1 MESDKIYKI
10 ILTVLAGEETQ
21 EEHEQLS
28 AWLNESEEN
37 RREYS
42 QIERLYQLSSSSS
55 SKKVSSYYDVEQA
68 WKFVKG
74 QTIDKRKSF
83 IFRKWIS
90 YAAMLTLLLTAG
102 MFYLYKQQLHSLSS
116 QVNLEQLKEPIL
128 LLDNGETI
136 SLDKDTFSIE
146 NEHIIIHK
154 KAKVLS
160 YVPQEKEE
168 QNIKTD
174 RKNRL
179 VIPKGKTYELKL
191 SDGTHVWL
199 NSESELIYPTN
210 FTGNTREVILR
221 GEAFFDVAKDASKPF
236 IVANNQMKIKVLGTS
251 FNVSGYVSERLQN
264 VTLVNGSVQVQI
276 DNDSAFRI
284 SPSEQFSYDK
294 EKQTTSIQVV
304 NTDLYTA
311 WTEGKY
317 IFKDTRLEDI
327 LSKLQRWYDFEIIYL
342 QEELKNRRFSIVI
355 NREDNLKDVLEVIS
369 FTSNVKL
376 VQENNI
382 IKVKYLEKGGE

>member
-10 ILTVLAGEETQ
+10 ILTVLAGETQ

-102 MFYLYKQQLHSLSS
+102 MFYLYKQQLYSLSS

-146 NEHIIIHK
+146 NEHTIIHK

-160 YVPQEKEE
+160 YIPQEKEE

-199 NSESELIYPTN
+199 NSDSELIYPTN

-236 IVANNQMKIKVLGTS
+236 IVENNQMKIKVLGTS

-284 SPSEQFSYDK
+284 SPSEQFLYDK

-382 IKVKYLEKGGE
+382 IKLKYLEKGGE

>member
-10 ILTVLAGEETQ
+10 ILIVLAGEETQ

-55 SKKVSSYYDVEQA
+55 SKKVSSYYDVEQV

-102 MFYLYKQQLHSLSS
+102 MFYLYKQQLYSLSS

-146 NEHIIIHK
+146 NEHTIIHK

-236 IVANNQMKIKVLGTS
+236 IVENNQMKIKVLGTS

>member
-1 MESDKIYKI
+1 M
-10 ILTVLAGEETQ
+10 
-21 EEHEQLS
+21 
-28 AWLNESEEN
+28 
-37 RREYS
+37 
-42 QIERLYQLSSSSS
+42 
-55 SKKVSSYYDVEQA
+55 
-68 WKFVKG
+68 
-74 QTIDKRKSF
+74 
-83 IFRKWIS
+83 
-90 YAAMLTLLLTAG
+90 
-102 MFYLYKQQLHSLSS
+102 
-116 QVNLEQLKEPIL
+116 
-128 LLDNGETI
+128 
-136 SLDKDTFSIE
+136 
-146 NEHIIIHK
+146 
-154 KAKVLS
+154 
-160 YVPQEKEE
+160 
-168 QNIKTD
+168 
-174 RKNRL
+174 
-179 VIPKGKTYELKL
+179 
-191 SDGTHVWL
+191 
-199 NSESELIYPTN
+199 
-210 FTGNTREVILR
+210 ILR

-236 IVANNQMKIKVLGTS
+236 IVENNQMKIKVLGTS

-284 SPSEQFSYDK
+284 SPSEQFLYDK

>member
-102 MFYLYKQQLHSLSS
+102 MFYLYKQQLYSLSS

-146 NEHIIIHK
+146 NEHTIIHK

-160 YVPQEKEE
+160 YIPQEKEE

-199 NSESELIYPTN
+199 NSDSELIYPTN

-236 IVANNQMKIKVLGTS
+236 IVENNQMKIKVLGTS

-284 SPSEQFSYDK
+284 SPSEQFLYDK

>member
-102 MFYLYKQQLHSLSS
+102 MFYLYKQQLYSLSS

-146 NEHIIIHK
+146 NEHTIIHK

-236 IVANNQMKIKVLGTS
+236 IVENNQMKIKVLGTS

-382 IKVKYLEKGGE
+382 IKVKY

>member
-102 MFYLYKQQLHSLSS
+102 MFYLYKQQLYSLSS

-146 NEHIIIHK
+146 NEHTIIHK

-236 IVANNQMKIKVLGTS
+236 IVENNQMKIKVLGTS

>member
-146 NEHIIIHK
+146 NEHTIIHK

-251 FNVSGYVSERLQN
+251 FNVSGYAVDKQQN
-264 VTLVNGSVQVQI
+264 VTLVSGSVQVQM
-276 DNDSAFRI
+276 DNSSAFRI

-294 EKQTTSIQVV
+294 EKQTTSIRVV
-304 NTDLYTA
+304 NTELYTA

-317 IFKDTRLEDI
+317 IFKDARLEDI
-327 LSKLQRWYDFEIIYL
+327 LSKLQRWYDFEITYL

-355 NREDNLKDVLEVIS
+355 NREDNLKNVLEIIS

-376 VQENNI
+376 VQESNI
-382 IKVKYLEKGGE
+382 IKVECLEKGGE

>member
-146 NEHIIIHK
+146 NEHTIIHK

-236 IVANNQMKIKVLGTS
+236 IVENNQMKIKVLGTS

-294 EKQTTSIQVV
+294 EKQTTSIRVV
-304 NTDLYTA
+304 NTELYTA

-317 IFKDTRLEDI
+317 IFKDARLEDI
-327 LSKLQRWYDFEIIYL
+327 LSKLQRWYDFEITYL

-355 NREDNLKDVLEVIS
+355 NREDNLKNVLEIIS

-376 VQENNI
+376 VQESNI
-382 IKVKYLEKGGE
+382 IKVECLEKGGE

>member
-146 NEHIIIHK
+146 NEHTIIHK

-236 IVANNQMKIKVLGTS
+236 IVENNQMKIKVLGTS

>member
-146 NEHIIIHK
+146 NEHTIIHK

-236 IVANNQMKIKVLGTS
+236 IVENNQMKIKVLGTS
-251 FNVSGYVSERLQN
+251 FNVSGYAVDKQQN
-264 VTLVNGSVQVQI
+264 VTLVSGSVQVQM
-276 DNDSAFRI
+276 DNSSVFRI

-294 EKQTTSIQVV
+294 EKQTTSIRVV
-304 NTDLYTA
+304 NTELYTA

-317 IFKDTRLEDI
+317 IFKDARL
-327 LSKLQRWYDFEIIYL
+327 
-342 QEELKNRRFSIVI
+342 EELKNRRFSIVI
-355 NREDNLKDVLEVIS
+355 NREDNLKNVLEIIS

-376 VQENNI
+376 VQESNI
-382 IKVKYLEKGGE
+382 IKVECLEKGGE

>member
-1 MESDKIYKI
+1 MESSQIYKI

-102 MFYLYKQQLHSLSS
+102 MFYLYKQQLYSLSS

-146 NEHIIIHK
+146 NEHTIIHK

-236 IVANNQMKIKVLGTS
+236 IVENNQMKIKVLGTS

>member
-21 EEHEQLS
+21 EEYEQLS

-42 QIERLYQLSSSSS
+42 QIERLYRLSSSSS
-55 SKKVSSYYDVEQA
+55 LKKMSSYYDVEQA
-68 WKFVKG
+68 WKFVKS
-74 QTIDKRKSF
+74 QTIDRRRSF
-83 IFRKWIS
+83 TLRKWMS
-90 YAAMLTLLLTAG
+90 YAAMLTILLTAG
-102 MFYLYKQQLHSLSS
+102 MFYLYNQQSDSLSC
-116 QVNLEQLKEPIL
+116 QVDLKQLKEPIL

-136 SLDKDTFSIE
+136 SLNKDTFSIE
-146 NEHIIIHK
+146 REHMVIHK
-154 KAKVLS
+154 KAKILS
-160 YVPQEKEE
+160 YIPQEKEE

-199 NSESELIYPTN
+199 NSESELIYPTS
-210 FTGNTREVILR
+210 FEGDKREVVLK
-221 GEAFFDVAKDASKPF
+221 GEAFFDVTRDESKPF
-236 IVANNQMKIKVLGTS
+236 IVENNQMKIKVLGTS
-251 FNVSGYVSERLQN
+251 FNVSGYMSEKSQN
-264 VTLVNGSVQVQI
+264 VTLVSGSVQVQM

-294 EKQTTSIQVV
+294 ETHSTSIQIV
-304 NTDLYTA
+304 NTELYTA

-317 IFKDTRLEDI
+317 IFKDTSLENI
-327 LSKLQRWYDFEIIYL
+327 LSKLQRWYDFEVVYL
-342 QEELKNRRFSIVI
+342 QEDLKNKHFSIVI
-355 NREDNLKDVLEVIS
+355 NREDDLKNVLEVIS

-382 IKVKYLEKGGE
+382 IKVKYVEKGGV

>member
-28 AWLNESEEN
+28 AWLNESGEN

-102 MFYLYKQQLHSLSS
+102 MFYLYKQQLYSLSS

-146 NEHIIIHK
+146 NEHTIIHK

-160 YVPQEKEE
+160 YIPQEKEE

-199 NSESELIYPTN
+199 NSDSELIYPTN

-236 IVANNQMKIKVLGTS
+236 IVENNQMKIKVLGTS

-284 SPSEQFSYDK
+284 SPSEQFLYDK

>member
-146 NEHIIIHK
+146 NEHTIIHK

-221 GEAFFDVAKDASKPF
+221 GEAFFDVAKDARSPF
-236 IVANNQMKIKVLGTS
+236 IVKAGDIQIRALGTS
-251 FNVSGYVSERLQN
+251 FNVHAYPDDENITTYLAE
-264 VTLVNGSVQVQI
+264 GSVI
-276 DNDSAFRI
+276 I
-284 SPSEQFSYDK
+284 SSSTQSL
-294 EKQTTSIQVV
+294 
-304 NTDLYTA
+304 N
-311 WTEGKY
+311 
-317 IFKDTRLEDI
+317 
-327 LSKLQRWYDFEIIYL
+327 LSPGEVAVYSLK
-342 QEELKNRRFSIVI
+342 KNRMIKKK
-355 NREDNLKDVLEVIS
+355 EDDRLFIAWMNNEMVFNDEPIL
-369 FTSNVKL
+369 
-376 VQENNI
+376 NI
-382 IKVKYLEKGGE
+382 IKLLERNYNVKFGIKSDRLNCITFTGTLKNASLQSTLYALQFTSSISYKKKDDVIELYSD

>member
-102 MFYLYKQQLHSLSS
+102 MFYLYKQQLYSLSS

-146 NEHIIIHK
+146 NEHTIIHK
-154 KAKVLS
+154 KSKVLS
-160 YVPQEKEE
+160 YIPQEKEE

-236 IVANNQMKIKVLGTS
+236 IVENNQMKIKVLGTS

>member
-102 MFYLYKQQLHSLSS
+102 MFYLYKQQLYSLSS

-146 NEHIIIHK
+146 NEHTIIHK

-236 IVANNQMKIKVLGTS
+236 IVENNQMKIKVLGTS

-264 VTLVNGSVQVQI
+264 VTLVNGSVQVHI

>member
-42 QIERLYQLSSSSS
+42 QIERLYQLSSSSF

-146 NEHIIIHK
+146 NEHTIIHK

-236 IVANNQMKIKVLGTS
+236 IVENNQMKIKVLGTS
-251 FNVSGYVSERLQN
+251 FNVSGYVPERLQN

>member
-1 MESDKIYKI
+1 M
-10 ILTVLAGEETQ
+10 
-21 EEHEQLS
+21 
-28 AWLNESEEN
+28 
-37 RREYS
+37 
-42 QIERLYQLSSSSS
+42 
-55 SKKVSSYYDVEQA
+55 
-68 WKFVKG
+68 
-74 QTIDKRKSF
+74 
-83 IFRKWIS
+83 
-90 YAAMLTLLLTAG
+90 
-102 MFYLYKQQLHSLSS
+102 
-116 QVNLEQLKEPIL
+116 NLEQLKEPIL

-146 NEHIIIHK
+146 NEHTIIHK

-236 IVANNQMKIKVLGTS
+236 IVENNQMKIKVLGTS

>member
-102 MFYLYKQQLHSLSS
+102 MFYLYKQQLYSLSS

-146 NEHIIIHK
+146 NEHTIIHK

-160 YVPQEKEE
+160 YIPQEKEE

-199 NSESELIYPTN
+199 NSDSELIYPTN

-236 IVANNQMKIKVLGTS
+236 IVENNQMKIKVLGTS

-284 SPSEQFSYDK
+284 SPSEKFLYDK